1 MNAAEFFQIIKHPPI
16 TMNFETIVGIA
27 ASVFTSTALLPQ
39 LIKILRE
46 KKADDISLV
55 MLGVLFTGLSLWIWY
70 GFIKQDLIIIIA
82 NVLAVIINL
91 SSGVLT
97 IYFKRKNK

>member
-1 MNAAEFFQIIKHPPI
+1 
-16 TMNFETIVGIA
+16 MNFETIVGIA

-91 SSGVLT
+91 LSGVLT
-97 IYFKRKNK
+97 IYFKRKTK